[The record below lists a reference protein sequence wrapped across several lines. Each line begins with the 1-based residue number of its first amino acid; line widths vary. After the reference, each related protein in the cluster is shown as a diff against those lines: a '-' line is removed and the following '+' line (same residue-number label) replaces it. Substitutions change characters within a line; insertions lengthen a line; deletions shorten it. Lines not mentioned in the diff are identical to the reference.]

1 MARILVIDDDPLVRF
16 ALRQVLG
23 RATGA
28 GLAHAI
34 VEADGAESGIAA
46 ARDGAFDLALVDM
59 IMPERS
65 GLDALPAL
73 RELQPGIR
81 LIAISGGAR
90 SDNGSMLAAAAR
102 LGVTGVL
109 RKPFTA
115 RELRGVVD
123 QVLGGGG
130 MPPEDVEG

>member
-16 ALRQVLG
+16 ALRRVLG
-23 RATGA
+23 RATA
-28 GLAHAI
+28 EAEAHAI
-34 VEADGAESGIAA
+34 VEADGADAGVTA
-46 ARDGAFDLALVDM
+46 ARDGVFDLALVDM

-73 RELQPGIR
+73 RALQPEIR
-81 LIAISGGAR
+81 MIAISGGAR
-90 SDNGSMLAAAAR
+90 SDNGSMLAMAAR

-115 RELRGVVD
+115 RELRQVVD
-123 QVLGGGG
+123 RVLQGEA
-130 MPPEDVEG
+130 MPDGEEG